1 MKKAVTYFF
10 IILLSCM
17 YIGCS
22 TAEPDVY
29 GSISGVVI
37 DGENQEPLKG
47 VSVTITPQTATK
59 ITASDGTFS
68 FKDLL
73 PDEYSLTFKKDEYES
88 EVKKVNVQVGIN
100 SKADVALDKLQPA
113 LSLSLKTLDFGTEQT
128 TLTFDISNSGKGVL
142 EWKISEDVEWISC
155 SETSGKTEK
164 TKSSIV
170 VTISREGLDKGTYT
184 QTIAI
189 ASNGGSEVVT
199 VNMEVVGSEVDIVP
213 LEVDLG
219 ENESS
224 IQFTLTNK
232 GKGNVTY
239 KAEVSN
245 NWMNI
250 TPATGDIT
258 TKGYVTLSVNRGSLD
273 PGDYNGTVTFILGGD
288 KISIPIKMSIPVKST
303 PVVSFDKVKDIT
315 YNTANLVGTIV
326 EIGSSNIIH
335 YGFCWSTEKEE
346 PTTEDNVSDMG
357 DCSAPISFEGKISDL
372 KENTKYYV
380 RAYAENAVGL
390 SYSNVSAFVTAGLPT
405 TPSVQTKDV
414 TDVTSSS
421 VVANGAV
428 ISLGNVKKLTQFGHI
443 WGKSKE
449 LSIELPTKTELG
461 NLTQIGEYKSEINK
475 LDPNHVYYVC
485 AYATNEK
492 GTAYG
497 DIVEFNT
504 LPADIILST
513 DKVTDIV
520 HNAATCGGKI
530 SDYGGRTI
538 KECGLCWSQSENKVS
553 IADEKTI
560 GKIEQDKWSCRIEG
574 LEKET
579 DYYVRAY
586 VISSDDAVFYGDIQV
601 FKTAEEMSLAELST
615 VTISEVET
623 QSVLLQSQIKN
634 YGNCELKECGFCWS
648 TEPSPSLDDEFVKYE
663 SNGVFVIFG
672 NRINGLKDGT
682 TYYVRAYA
690 INSMGVSYSEEVNF
704 TTKEITLPIWET
716 ISVSNIGKTKV
727 DVKASL
733 SSNGNTEITEMGI
746 CWATHSDV
754 TIFNEK
760 KICDNGMS
768 LSTQVTG
775 LSGIT
780 TYYMRAYAQNS
791 KGIAYSNEIQFTTTD
806 KEVDV
811 WDGISVATS
820 FAGGIGTESDPILI
834 ASGGQL
840 KLLSNNVNAG
850 TTYDGIYF
858 KLTSNINLNNQEW
871 IPIGN
876 KEKKFQGWFDGNN
889 LNITNL
895 RITKRCDNAGLFG
908 VVQTGEISNLSVSG
922 DVRGYNN
929 VGILCGYLQSN
940 AHNVLTRGIVDGE
953 SHVGGCVGEFDYG
966 YRIRNVSNY
975 AEVNGN
981 SGVGGVIGCIYPH
994 TSSLW
999 DASYVENC
1007 INYGT
1012 VKGDMAGGILGYLYY
1027 YWGTKAYVFYLNNCC
1042 NMASDTGRGIL
1053 GRYEESYY
1061 GDRYKAENYFWLNDI
1076 VNNRGS
1082 EDGGL
1087 TGGKYSYFTQTTNNC
1102 LLLQLQDKDL
1112 VETLNQWVED
1122 NGSDRYCKWKYEI
1135 VGGNALPVMEQLK

>member
-380 RAYAENAVGL
+380 RAYAKNAVGL

-504 LPADIILST
+504 LPADIIMST

-704 TTKEITLPIWET
+704 TTKEITLPLWET

-834 ASGGQL
+834 ESGSQL
-840 KLLSNNVNAG
+840 KLLSDNGAVGNNYEG
-850 TTYDGIYF
+850 LYF
-858 KLTSNINLNNQEW
+858 KLNSNINLNDKQW
-871 IPIGN
+871 LPIKNFAGH
-876 KEKKFQGWFDGNN
+876 FDGDGNS
-889 LNITNL
+889 ITNL
-895 RITKRCDNAGLFG
+895 RITNYDSDYVGLFG
-908 VVQTGEISNLSVSG
+908 NMTAGSISNLNVSGNIKTESSYVGMICGGATGDVEFKNISITGSVVGSSRVGGVLGWIKRYKKASFINVVNQSSVSG
-922 DVRGYNN
+922 V
-929 VGILCGYLQSN
+929 
-940 AHNVLTRGIVDGE
+940 
-953 SHVGGCVGEFDYG
+953 GCVGGIFGGG
-966 YRIRNVSNY
+966 YANYTGDVSILNCLNTGNITGKENVAGVVGTCDRGTIFNVCSI
-975 AEVNGN
+975 AEKNEG
-981 SGVGGVIGCIYPH
+981 
-994 TSSLW
+994 L
-999 DASYVENC
+999 
-1007 INYGT
+1007 
-1012 VKGDMAGGILGYLYY
+1012 GILADSYFEYSTDVKNC
-1027 YWGTKAYVFYLNNCC
+1027 YWLNNVTA
-1042 NMASDTGRGIL
+1042 NKGIEK
-1053 GRYEESYY
+1053 GFNIYQEFQ
-1061 GDRYKAENYFWLNDI
+1061 NC
-1076 VNNRGS
+1076 
-1082 EDGGL
+1082 
-1087 TGGKYSYFTQTTNNC
+1087 SYFTQSADGC
-1102 LLLQLQDKDL
+1102 PLLQLNNIDL

-1122 NGSDRYCKWKYEI
+1122 NGVDKYCKWKYEF
-1135 VGGNALPVMEQLK
+1135 VDGFALPVMEQLK